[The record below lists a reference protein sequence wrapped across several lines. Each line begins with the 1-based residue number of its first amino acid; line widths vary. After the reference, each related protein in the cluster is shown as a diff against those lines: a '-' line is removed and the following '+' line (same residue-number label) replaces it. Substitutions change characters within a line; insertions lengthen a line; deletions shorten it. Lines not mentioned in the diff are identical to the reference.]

1 MLKKKKEEKVI
12 KEEVIDKKTKSKK
25 VSKKE
30 AKEKNR
36 FGKEFKAEIKKI
48 VWPSRKELFANSV
61 VVIGS
66 VLIVSV
72 IIFLLDLG
80 FNELTNLEIK
90 AISGNKDNTTV
101 ENVVDENN
109 ETVDANSV
117 ETTGDAETSATQTP
131 EEGTENAE
139 TEENS
144 QSFEVQE

>member
-90 AISGNKDNTTV
+90 AISGNK
-101 ENVVDENN
+101 N
-109 ETVDANSV
+109 ETSAVDTNEAVDANSV
-117 ETTGDAETSATQTP
+117 ETTGDVAAT
-131 EEGTENAE
+131 TENATE
-139 TEENS
+139 GTSTEES
-144 QSFEVQE
+144 TQQFDVQE

>member
-30 AKEKNR
+30 AKEKSR

-48 VWPSRKELFANSV
+48 IWPSKKELFTNSV

-90 AISGNKDNTTV
+90 AISGNKENTSV
-101 ENVVDENN
+101 ENVV
-109 ETVDANSV
+109 ETTDANSV
-117 ETTGDAETSATQTP
+117 EVTGDAANTTADA
-131 EEGTENAE
+131 EGTTDAGADA
-139 TEENS
+139 

>member
-30 AKEKNR
+30 AEEKNR

-90 AISGNKDNTTV
+90 AISGNKENTTV
-101 ENVVDENN
+101 ENVVD
-109 ETVDANSV
+109 TTDANSV
-117 ETTGDAETSATQTP
+117 EVTGNTTDTP
-131 EEGTENAE
+131 VVEGTTDAGADA
-139 TEENS
+139 

>member
-25 VSKKE
+25 TKKE
-30 AKEKNR
+30 NSGKSS
-36 FGKEFKAEIKKI
+36 FGKEFRAEIKKI
-48 VWPSRKELFANSV
+48 IWPKKKELFTNSV

-90 AISGNKDNTTV
+90 AIGGNK
-101 ENVVDENN
+101 N
-109 ETVDANSV
+109 ETSAVDTNEAVDANSV
-117 ETTGDAETSATQTP
+117 ETTGDVAAT
-131 EEGTENAE
+131 TENATE
-139 TEENS
+139 GTSTEES
-144 QSFEVQE
+144 TQQFDVQE

>member
-1 MLKKKKEEKVI
+1 MIKRLNQRKLKKKTAEIVFIHEA
-12 KEEVIDKKTKSKK
+12 DT
-25 VSKKE
+25 E
-30 AKEKNR
+30 AKK
-36 FGKEFKAEIKKI
+36 
-48 VWPSRKELFANSV
+48 KELFTNSV

-90 AISGNKDNTTV
+90 AISGNKENTTV

>member
-12 KEEVIDKKTKSKK
+12 KEEVIDKKTKLKK

-90 AISGNKDNTTV
+90 AISGNKENTTV
-101 ENVVDENN
+101 ENVVD
-109 ETVDANSV
+109 TTDANSV
-117 ETTGDAETSATQTP
+117 EVTGNTTDTP
-131 EEGTENAE
+131 VVEGTTDAGADA
-139 TEENS
+139 

>member
-90 AISGNKDNTTV
+90 AISGNKENTTV
-101 ENVVDENN
+101 ENVVD
-109 ETVDANSV
+109 TTDANSV
-117 ETTGDAETSATQTP
+117 EVTGDTTNTTVV
-131 EEGTENAE
+131 EGTTDAGADA
-139 TEENS
+139 

>member
-90 AISGNKDNTTV
+90 AISGNKENTTV
-101 ENVVDENN
+101 ENVVD
-109 ETVDANSV
+109 TTDANSV
-117 ETTGDAETSATQTP
+117 EVTGNTTDTP
-131 EEGTENAE
+131 VVEGTTDAGADA
-139 TEENS
+139 

>member
-25 VSKKE
+25 TKKDNSG
-30 AKEKNR
+30 KSS
-36 FGKEFKAEIKKI
+36 FGKEFRAEIKKI
-48 VWPSRKELFANSV
+48 IWPKKKELFTNSV

-90 AISGNKDNTTV
+90 AISGNKENTAV